1 MVKKALSK
9 KRPAASKTV
18 ASRTSGTSKRT
29 GAAKNKKRAVTKK
42 TGPTEKRAPQKRKTS
57 PEKRPPTAA
66 ATARAAEARRKK
78 QLKAVELYEQ
88 ALEALQRRDLRV
100 AANRFQKVIREFPVE
115 RELHERCRRYLEVC
129 ERHRAPAAAPKT
141 LEERVYAAT
150 LALNAGSE
158 QEALQLLEAAL
169 AEAPDSEQV
178 QYMLAIAR
186 AAAGDESTAVTHLHR
201 AIELN
206 PDNRFLARHEP
217 SFEALH
223 DHETFQQMLASPPDR
238 GGGSR
243 PTRQRRS

>member
-1 MVKKALSK
+1 MVKKAQSK
-9 KRPAASKTV
+9 KRPAPSKTV
-18 ASRTSGTSKRT
+18 ASKTSGTTKRT
-29 GAAKNKKRAVTKK
+29 VAAKKKAPTKK
-42 TGPTEKRAPQKRKTS
+42 AGPTKKKAPQKKTS
-57 PEKRPPTAA
+57 PKKGPPTAA

-78 QLKAVELYEQ
+78 QLKAVELYER

-100 AANRFQKVIREFPVE
+100 AANRFKKVIREFPAE
-115 RELHERCRRYLEVC
+115 RELHERSRRYLEVC
-129 ERHRAPAAAPKT
+129 ERHLAPAPAPKT

-158 QEALQLLEAAL
+158 QEALRLLESAL

-178 QYMLAIAR
+178 QYMLAVAR
-186 AAAGDESTAVTHLHR
+186 AAAGDQSTAVTHLHR

-223 DHETFQQMLASPPDR
+223 DHETFQQMLASPG
-238 GGGSR
+238 GGGSGS
-243 PTRQRRS
+243 TRQRRS